1 MTEPVRLE
9 RRGACL
15 EITLDRPKANAI
27 DAATS
32 RKLAAAFDSFQAD
45 PDLRVAI
52 LTGGGERIFSAGW
65 DLASGGDGDEDWG
78 SGGWGGICRR
88 LDLDKPVIAAIN
100 GACAAGGFEIAL
112 ACDMM
117 VAADHAVFFLSEATL
132 GLTVDVGTVPRLFQ
146 RVPHQVAVEMLYTGR
161 RLDAAQ
167 ALELGLVNRVVPMAD
182 LMASARE
189 LADRICASAPLSV
202 AALKQMVT
210 IASSLPV
217 GETYAALDAGRFTGQ
232 QVVHGSEDALEG
244 PRAFMEKRDPVWKGR

>member
-1 MTEPVRLE
+1 MTDSVRLV

-27 DAATS
+27 DAPTS
-32 RKLAAAFDSFQAD
+32 RSLAAAFDTFQAD

-65 DLASGGDGDEDWG
+65 DLSTSGSDDEDWG

-88 LDLDKPVIAAIN
+88 LDLEKPVIAAVN

-112 ACDMM
+112 ACDLI
-117 VAADHAVFFLSEATL
+117 VAADHARFFLSEATL
-132 GLTVDVGTVPRLFQ
+132 GLTVDVGTIPRLFQ
-146 RVPHQVAVEMLYTGR
+146 RLPHPVAVEMLYTGR
-161 RLDAAQ
+161 RLDAQ
-167 ALELGLVNRVVPMAD
+167 EALAMGLVAQVVPMAG
-182 LMASARE
+182 LMPAARA

-202 AALKQMVT
+202 AAMKQMIT

-217 GETYAALDAGRFTGQ
+217 GETYAALDAGRFTAQ
-232 QVVHGSEDALEG
+232 QRAHGSEDALEG
-244 PRAFMEKRDPVWKGR
+244 PRAYMEKRDPVWKGR